1 MKSKRVARKFAVNL
15 VILLSLVAVLGVVVM
30 LLWNALVPELFG
42 GPTLNYWQAA
52 GVLLLSHILLRGT
65 PYYGV
70 RARRSA
76 RCRERM
82 RARWAQMTSEERAA
96 VNNELGI
103 PSDGTPTR
111 S

>member
-1 MKSKRVARKFAVNL
+1 MKSKRVAGKFAVNL
-15 VILLSLVAVLGVVVM
+15 VIFVSLVAVLGVFVM

-70 RARRSA
+70 RARRNA

-103 PSDGTPTR
+103 PTDGTPTR

>member
-1 MKSKRVARKFAVNL
+1 MKSKRVAKKFAVNL
-15 VILLSLVAVLGVVVM
+15 VIFLSLIAVLGVFVM

-42 GPTLNYWQAA
+42 GPALTHWQAA

-70 RARRSA
+70 RARRNA

-103 PSDGTPTR
+103 SSDTT

>member
-15 VILLSLVAVLGVVVM
+15 AIFLSLVAVLGVVVI
-30 LLWNALVPELFG
+30 LLWNALVPEIFG
-42 GPTLNYWQAA
+42 GPTWNYWQAA
-52 GVLLLSHILLRGT
+52 GALLLSYILLRGT
-65 PYYGV
+65 PYHGL

-76 RCRERM
+76 RFRERM

-103 PSDGTPTR
+103 SPDGTP
-111 S
+111 

>member
-1 MKSKRVARKFAVNL
+1 MKSKRVAKKFAVNL
-15 VILLSLVAVLGVVVM
+15 VIFLSLIAVLGVFVM

-42 GPTLNYWQAA
+42 GPALTYWQAA

-70 RARRSA
+70 RARRNA

-96 VNNELGI
+96 INNELGI
-103 PSDGTPTR
+103 PSNGTPTR

>member
-1 MKSKRVARKFAVNL
+1 MKSKRVARKFAVSL
-15 VILLSLVAVLGVVVM
+15 VIFLSLVAVLGVVVM
-30 LLWNALVPELFG
+30 LLWNALVPEIFG

-52 GVLLLSHILLRGT
+52 GVLLLSHILLRGM
-65 PYYGV
+65 PYYGL
-70 RARRSA
+70 RARRNA

-103 PSDGTPTR
+103 SSDTT

>member
-15 VILLSLVAVLGVVVM
+15 AIFLSLAAVLGVVVI
-30 LLWNALVPELFG
+30 LLWNALVPEIFD

-52 GVLLLSHILLRGT
+52 GALLLSYILLRGT
-65 PYYGV
+65 PYHGL

-103 PSDGTPTR
+103 SPDGTP
-111 S
+111 